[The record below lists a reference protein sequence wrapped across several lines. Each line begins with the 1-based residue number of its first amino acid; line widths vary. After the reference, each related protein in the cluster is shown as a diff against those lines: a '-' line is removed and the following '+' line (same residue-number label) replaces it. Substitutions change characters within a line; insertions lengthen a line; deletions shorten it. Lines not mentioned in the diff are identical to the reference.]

1 LNVKKALSFRDKLP
15 RELVITAWV
24 SPQISRREAVDKKL
38 QSILFLFCCLILMV
52 GSVPAYSQEAFSVV
66 TGNTFDAALPSQFY
80 LEGNAIPTEKRN
92 AALLTTPSG
101 HRFLTALL
109 DTSGYG
115 SQVQT
120 KYMGMIINEGPLTVC
135 GKPLDV
141 GSFGFGMKRPA
152 ETSDA
157 DATFFL
163 YDQAGKEVIQCSV
176 KKDNEL
182 KRPVPLQVALKGEK
196 TALLY
201 LGRYSIEIKP

>member
-1 LNVKKALSFRDKLP
+1 MDKRLH
-15 RELVITAWV
+15 
-24 SPQISRREAVDKKL
+24 
-38 QSILFLFCCLILMV
+38 SILFVICCLALMA
-52 GSVPAYSQEAFSVV
+52 GSVPVYGQEAFSVV
-66 TGNTFDAALPSQFY
+66 TGKTFEGALPGQFY

-109 DTSGYG
+109 DTSGYS

-120 KYMGMIINEGPLTVC
+120 KYMGMMINEGPLMVC
-135 GKPLDV
+135 GKSLGV

-152 ETSDA
+152 ESSSA

-163 YDQAGKEVIQCSV
+163 YDQAGKEVSQCSV
-176 KKDNEL
+176 KKDSEL
-182 KRPVPLQVALKGEK
+182 KRPVPLQTVLKGEK

-201 LGRYSIEIKP
+201 FGRYFVEIKP

>member
-1 LNVKKALSFRDKLP
+1 LNVKKERLFRDKLHL
-15 RELVITAWV
+15 ELTITPWV
-24 SPQISRREAVDKKL
+24 SSQISRREAVDNKL
-38 QSILFLFCCLILMV
+38 RSILFVISCLALV
-52 GSVPAYSQEAFSVV
+52 AGSIPAYGQEAFSVV
-66 TGNTFDAALPSQFY
+66 TGKTFDGALPGQFY

-109 DTSGYG
+109 DTSGYS

-120 KYMGMIINEGPLTVC
+120 KYLGLMINEGPLTVC
-135 GKPLDV
+135 GNALGV
-141 GSFGFGMKRPA
+141 GSFGFGMKRPD
-152 ETSDA
+152 ESSNA

-163 YDQAGKEVIQCSV
+163 YDQAGKEVSHCSI

-201 LGRYSIEIKP
+201 LGRYSVEIKP